1 MKIGVV
7 GSINLDLVYSLP
19 KTLKLG
25 ETLIGS
31 NFQVLMG
38 GKGANQAIL
47 SSALVEEVI
56 FLGSVGND
64 NFGLNAVENLKNR
77 GVGIDYISTKS
88 NSTGLAII
96 QLVNGENSIAVIPG
110 ANLEITEK
118 EVDIF
123 LDRNPDLSLIVTQ
136 LETNMDAI
144 IHLIN
149 KCNTKNIP
157 IILNPAPAQ
166 NLSTNLIEKIDFLI
180 PNETEAEYLFNTKD
194 FEKLVTDFAG
204 KLIITMGSKGVMYF
218 DGEKAN
224 ISPSQKINV
233 IDTTGAGDS
242 FVAGFAAGISN
253 NEGIKKSVELG
264 IEIASMTCMALGAQ
278 GAYEK
283 VKKEN
288 YEKKWNSK

>member
-7 GSINLDLVYSLP
+7 GSINVDLVYSLP
-19 KTLKLG
+19 KSLKLG

-31 NFQVLMG
+31 NFQILMG

-47 SSALVEEVI
+47 SSALVEEVV
-56 FLGSVGND
+56 FLGAVGND
-64 NFGLNAVENLKNR
+64 SFGLNAVENLKNK
-77 GVGIDYISTKS
+77 GVGIDYISTKP

-118 EVDIF
+118 EVDTY
-123 LDRNPDLSLIVTQ
+123 LNNNSDLRLVITQ
-136 LETNMDAI
+136 LETNIDAI

-149 KCNTKNIP
+149 QCNSRNIP

-166 NLSTNLIEKIDFLI
+166 NLSSDLIEKIDYLI
-180 PNETEAEYLFNTKD
+180 PNETEAEFLFNTQD

-204 KLIITMGSKGVMYF
+204 KLIITMGSKGVMYY
-218 DGEKAN
+218 DGQKTLV
-224 ISPSQKINV
+224 SPSQKLDV

-253 NEGIKKSVELG
+253 NEGIKSSVELG
-264 IEIASMTCMALGAQ
+264 IKIASMTCMTLGAQ
-278 GAYEK
+278 GAYEN

-288 YEKKWNSK
+288 YEKKRNT

>member
-7 GSINLDLVYSLP
+7 GSINVDLVYSLP
-19 KTLKLG
+19 KTLKSG

-31 NFQVLMG
+31 NFQILMG
-38 GKGANQAIL
+38 GKGANQAVL
-47 SSALVEEVI
+47 SSALVEEVV
-56 FLGSVGND
+56 FLGAVGND
-64 NFGLNAVENLKNR
+64 SFGLNSVENLKNK
-77 GVGIDYISTKS
+77 GVGIDCISTKS

-123 LDRNPDLSLIVTQ
+123 LDNNPDLRLIITQ
-136 LETNMDAI
+136 LETNIDAI

-149 KCNTKNIP
+149 QCNVRNIP

-166 NLSTNLIEKIDFLI
+166 SLSRDLIEKVDFLI
-180 PNETEAEYLFNTKD
+180 PNETEAEFLFNTQD

-218 DGEKAN
+218 DGQKTLV
-224 ISPSQKINV
+224 SPSQKIEV

-253 NEGIKKSVELG
+253 NEGIQKSIELG
-264 IEIASMTCMALGAQ
+264 IKIASMTCMTLGAQ
-278 GAYEK
+278 GAYEI

-288 YEKKWNSK
+288 YEKKRNT

>member
-7 GSINLDLVYSLP
+7 GSINVDLVYSLP
-19 KTLKLG
+19 KSLKLG

-31 NFQVLMG
+31 DFQVLMG

-47 SSALVEEVI
+47 SSALVDEVV
-56 FLGSVGND
+56 FLGAVGND
-64 NFGLNAVENLKNR
+64 SFGLNAVENLKNK

-118 EVDIF
+118 EVDSF
-123 LDRNPDLSLIVTQ
+123 LDNNSDLRLIITQ
-136 LETNMDAI
+136 LETNIDAI

-149 KCNTKNIP
+149 QCNIRNIP

-166 NLSTNLIEKIDFLI
+166 SLSKDLIEKVDFLI
-180 PNETEAEYLFNTKD
+180 PNETEAEFLFNTQD

-204 KLIITMGSKGVMYF
+204 KLIITMGSRGVMYF
-218 DGEKAN
+218 DGEN
-224 ISPSQKINV
+224 TIVSPSQKIDV

-253 NEGIKKSVELG
+253 NEGIKTSVELG
-264 IEIASMTCMALGAQ
+264 IKIASMTCMALGAQ

-288 YEKKWNSK
+288 YEKKRNT

>member
-7 GSINLDLVYSLP
+7 GSINVDLVYSLP
-19 KTLKLG
+19 KSLKLG

-31 NFQVLMG
+31 NFQILMG

-47 SSALVEEVI
+47 SSALVEEVV
-56 FLGSVGND
+56 FLGAVGND
-64 NFGLNAVENLKNR
+64 SFGLNAVENLKNK

-118 EVDIF
+118 EVDTY
-123 LDRNPDLSLIVTQ
+123 LDNNSDLRLVITQ
-136 LETNMDAI
+136 LETNIDAI

-149 KCNTKNIP
+149 QCNSRNIP

-166 NLSTNLIEKIDFLI
+166 NLSSDLIEKIDYLI
-180 PNETEAEYLFNTKD
+180 PNETEAEFLFNTQD

-204 KLIITMGSKGVMYF
+204 KLIITMGSKGVMYY
-218 DGEKAN
+218 DGQKTLV
-224 ISPSQKINV
+224 SPSQKLDV

-253 NEGIKKSVELG
+253 NEGIKSSVELG
-264 IEIASMTCMALGAQ
+264 IKIASMTCMTLGAQ
-278 GAYEK
+278 GAYEN

-288 YEKKWNSK
+288 YEKKRNT

>member
-7 GSINLDLVYSLP
+7 GSINVDLVYSLP
-19 KTLKLG
+19 KSLKLG

-31 NFQVLMG
+31 NFQTLMG

-47 SSALVEEVI
+47 SSALVEEVV
-56 FLGSVGND
+56 FLGAVGND
-64 NFGLNAVENLKNR
+64 SFGLNAVENLKNK
-77 GVGIDYISTKS
+77 GVGIDYISTKA

-123 LDRNPDLSLIVTQ
+123 LDNNSDLSLIITQ
-136 LETNMDAI
+136 LETNIDAI
-144 IHLIN
+144 FHLIN
-149 KCNTKNIP
+149 QCNIRNIP

-166 NLSTNLIEKIDFLI
+166 NLSRELIDKIDYLI
-180 PNETEAEYLFNTKD
+180 PNETETEFLFNTQD

-218 DGEKAN
+218 DGQKA
-224 ISPSQKINV
+224 IVSPSQKIDV

-253 NEGIKKSVELG
+253 NEGIKTSVELG
-264 IEIASMTCMALGAQ
+264 IKIASMTCMALGAQ
-278 GAYEK
+278 GAYET

-288 YEKKWNSK
+288 YEKKRNTK

>member
-7 GSINLDLVYSLP
+7 GSINVDLVYSLP
-19 KTLKLG
+19 KTLKSG

-31 NFQVLMG
+31 NFQILMG
-38 GKGANQAIL
+38 GKGANQAVL
-47 SSALVEEVI
+47 SSALVEEVV
-56 FLGSVGND
+56 FLGAVGND
-64 NFGLNAVENLKNR
+64 SFGLNSVENLKNK

-123 LDRNPDLSLIVTQ
+123 LDNNPDLRLIITQ
-136 LETNMDAI
+136 LETNIDAI

-149 KCNTKNIP
+149 QCNVRNIP

-166 NLSTNLIEKIDFLI
+166 SLSRDLIEKVDFLI
-180 PNETEAEYLFNTKD
+180 PNETEAEFLFNTQD

-218 DGEKAN
+218 DGQKTLV
-224 ISPSQKINV
+224 SPSQKIEV

-253 NEGIKKSVELG
+253 NEGIQKSIELG
-264 IEIASMTCMALGAQ
+264 IKIASMTCMTLGAQ
-278 GAYEK
+278 GAYEI

-288 YEKKWNSK
+288 YEKKRNT